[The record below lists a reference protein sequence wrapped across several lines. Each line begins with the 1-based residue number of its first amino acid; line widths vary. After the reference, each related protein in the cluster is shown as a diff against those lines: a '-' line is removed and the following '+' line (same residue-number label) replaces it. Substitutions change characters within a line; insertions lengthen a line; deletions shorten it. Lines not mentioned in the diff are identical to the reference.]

1 MNGEK
6 RFQRRLLWLNLVLL
20 GVIGAFVLWTFWAL
34 VPKPWRDLNPAEAL
48 RPVTTRGDLANIEK
62 TTIGIFKTAS
72 PSVVHI
78 TNLVNAAQPFSMD
91 VQQVPE
97 DTGSGFIWDK
107 SGHVVTNFHVI
118 RGGDA
123 QVIVLA
129 DGSRWQGRLVGTYP
143 AKDLAVL
150 AIDTPAAKLQ
160 PIMVGSSANL
170 QVGQMVFAIGNPFGL
185 DQTLTTGVVSA
196 LGREIQSTPGR
207 NIRNVIQT
215 DAAINPGNSGGPLL
229 DSAGRLIGINSSI
242 LSPSGAFA
250 GVGFA
255 IPVDEVNQVVT
266 ELIRNGKVTR
276 PGLGIA
282 LAPDQLTPA
291 PGAGRRAGD
300 AGRSARAG
308 RRRRP
313 APDRTRP
320 ERQRRARR
328 RDHRDRRG
336 SGQVDRG
343 LLRRPRAPQAGR
355 PGHAHDRARRR
366 APQGLGHA
374 RPGGLS
380 AAHRAG
386 WSHRRQFLRA

>member
-1 MNGEK
+1 
-6 RFQRRLLWLNLVLL
+6 
-20 GVIGAFVLWTFWAL
+20 
-34 VPKPWRDLNPAEAL
+34 
-48 RPVTTRGDLANIEK
+48 
-62 TTIGIFKTAS
+62 
-72 PSVVHI
+72 
-78 TNLVNAAQPFSMD
+78 MD

-282 LAPDQLTPA
+282 LAPDQLTQRLGLDGVLVMRVDPRG
-291 PGAGRRAGD
+291 PGAAAGL
-300 AGRSARAG
+300 
-308 RRRRP
+308 RP
-313 APDRTRP
+313 TERDLSGNVALGDVITAIGEDPVKSTEDYFAALEHHKPGDQVTLTIERDGAPRKVSVTLDQ
-320 ERQRRARR
+320 EA
-328 RDHRDRRG
+328 
-336 SGQVDRG
+336 
-343 LLRRPRAPQAGR
+343 
-355 PGHAHDRARRR
+355 
-366 APQGLGHA
+366 
-374 RPGGLS
+374 
-380 AAHRAG
+380 
-386 WSHRRQFLRA
+386 